1 MIFLLIILSYAF
13 LMIAFGAITSRKV
26 KDAGDF
32 FVAGRGLNAGLI
44 FSTLLAANIGAG
56 STVGATGLG
65 YRDGL
70 SAWWWVGSAGIGSL
84 ILAYTVGPKI
94 WRLAREHNLYTVG
107 DYLEFRYNRSVRGT
121 VAVLLWLG
129 SLAILAG
136 QLIAMEQIFMVTVG
150 LGRTEGSLL
159 AAVVITAY
167 FAAGGLHTAAR
178 VNVIQLFVKM
188 IGFALALAF
197 LLVTTGGWG
206 EIKAEMI
213 STGIDQERYFSIFG
227 GGLSGPIGYI
237 VLLVPSFI
245 ISPGILQKVFGARDE
260 RAVRRGIRLNA
271 LGLLAFA
278 IVPVLLGI
286 IARANFPDLERR
298 ELAMPE
304 LLTKS
309 LPVWLGG
316 LLLGALFSAELS
328 AADAVLFMLTTSISQ
343 DLFKTFIKPQADDG
357 QLLRVAR
364 ITAVVCGALGAALA
378 ILFKTVIAALTIFYT
393 MLSAALFLPLIA
405 GLYIKRVT
413 ARGALATIVI
423 SVAVTFTLE
432 QLKWGV
438 PSLIWGILAGA
449 IVMAVASWMERR

>member
-26 KDAGDF
+26 KGASDF

-107 DYLEFRYNRSVRGT
+107 DYLEFRYNRSVRGA

-150 LGRTEGSLL
+150 LGRTAGSLL
-159 AAVVITAY
+159 AAAVITAY

-188 IGFALALAF
+188 IGFALALGF
-197 LLVTTGGWG
+197 LLVISGGWG
-206 EIKAEMI
+206 GIKAEMS
-213 STGIDQERYFSIFG
+213 STGINPENYFSIFG

-260 RAVRRGIRLNA
+260 NAVRRGIGLNA

-286 IARANFPDLERR
+286 IAHAQFPDLERR

-343 DLFKTFIKPQADDG
+343 DFFKTFVKPQADDG

-364 ITAVVCGALGAALA
+364 ITAVICGALGAALA

-413 ARGALATIVI
+413 ARAALATIVI

-432 QLKWGV
+432 QLKWGMPLV
-438 PSLIWGILAGA
+438 WGILAGA
-449 IVMAVASWMERR
+449 IVMAVASIVDS